1 MYEPG
6 SMLRQTQRMRRRAS
20 SVYSLLR
27 NHFSRWAATCLVV
40 KDGLPAPAPLIGR
53 LPQLRARL
61 LLVLPRRA
69 MPARRRHCVADSP
82 RPWEQ
87 PLGSPGQSA
96 TLAAN
101 RRGATVIPIDL
112 RRIAKPP
119 VQRRVAVIGDCE
131 NDTDSVESSLRFVGF
146 LGKKGE
152 FKAKARGAHLV
163 QTGDL
168 LHKNAPSPAVVSF
181 WEGLRTAAESTDCA
195 LHLVAGNHELEIWRR
210 LRSGERLGLKRG
222 ERQAVLG
229 LIRTAQLFH
238 VEGSMLFIH
247 GYPTVKLL
255 RHMQAYRIG
264 TGKRLNDYNQDCFQ
278 PAFDRAKLLARYAYP
293 RTNSYRGS
301 LLHDVPDPARYYRR
315 HGREVAAL
323 LGAFG
328 IDLVVHGHRP
338 ERTGV
343 QKDYELQSWL
353 PGIRLISNDIQLRL
367 QGLGA
372 TVIRQVENG
381 PTDLIFVN
389 RKSSTP
395 AHRADARSM
404 LRAPDRTVGDPLGLK
419 KAGPEGQ
426 VSSIVRGRGLRA
438 PACVARKQVATARSF
453 VSGGISDTT
462 VSLEGLVSAKKAMQ
476 FIEY

>member
-1 MYEPG
+1 LPKF
-6 SMLRQTQRMRRRAS
+6 RA
-20 SVYSLLR
+20 
-27 NHFSRWAATCLVV
+27 W
-40 KDGLPAPAPLIGR
+40 
-53 LPQLRARL
+53 L
-61 LLVLPRRA
+61 LLVVPRRA
-69 MPARRRHCVADSP
+69 MPARRRHSVADSP

-87 PLGSPGQSA
+87 PLGFVGAAAPSSTTSDDAIHAPQRLQVITQTLEPDTGPKVLPPPATKTRSSPRRFDDRLSVLRLARVALDPSHGQSA

-131 NDTDSVESSLRFVGF
+131 NDTDSVESSLRFVGL

-195 LHLVAGNHELEIWRR
+195 LHLVAGNHELQIWRR

-229 LIRTAQLFH
+229 LIRTAQLFR

-343 QKDYELQSWL
+343 QKDYELQSLL

-395 AHRADARSM
+395 VHRADARSM
-404 LRAPDRTVGDPLGLK
+404 LRAPDRTVGDPLSLK

-426 VSSIVRGRGLRA
+426 VSSIVRGTGLRA
-438 PACVARKQVATARSF
+438 PACVARKQAATA
-453 VSGGISDTT
+453 
-462 VSLEGLVSAKKAMQ
+462 
-476 FIEY
+476 